1 MSGPSKHGVESA
13 GADSIAS
20 SLREHREDC
29 DHEVCLTCGDVAVE
43 MRVLRVDGDLAVCEA
58 ADGDVRAVEVAL
70 VDAVEEGD
78 TLLVHADV
86 ALVRV

>member
-1 MSGPSKHGVESA
+1 MS
-13 GADSIAS
+13 
-20 SLREHREDC
+20 DC

-43 MRVLRVDGDLAVCEA
+43 MKVVRIDGDLAVCEDA
-58 ADGDVRAVEVAL
+58 EGDVRSVEVAL
-70 VDAVEEGD
+70 LDAVDEGD

>member
-1 MSGPSKHGVESA
+1 MSGPSKLGL
-13 GADSIAS
+13 AS

-70 VDAVEEGD
+70 VDAIEEGD
-78 TLLVHADV
+78 KLLVHADV